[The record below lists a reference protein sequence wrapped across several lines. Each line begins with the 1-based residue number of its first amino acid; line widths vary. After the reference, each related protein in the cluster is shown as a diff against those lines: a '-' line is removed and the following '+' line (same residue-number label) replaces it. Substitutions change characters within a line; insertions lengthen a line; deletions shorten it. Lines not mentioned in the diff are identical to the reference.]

1 MPKPKLT
8 PEERK
13 HLRIAKRAEK
23 KRLAALKKKQQKVDH
38 LEREVKYGNLTVKR
52 HEKKWRAMLLRIALP
67 RMREDLQYAWHNFER
82 VIDAKDFT
90 ISLLM
95 DEIRDAEEQYMMNL
109 KSHVE
114 NIDSLID
121 NFKIRVKEL
130 RENGERD
137 IAELTNYAASE
148 ADGMQAVFKDGEDCL
163 KTMLYGLEM
172 IRKAQEKKGRG
183 ELLSKIDEED
193 TKYTDI
199 VQRMRAALETKLVH
213 LWDKTDNF
221 LEEYYKR
228 TDSRKAIYLELAEED
243 AILQTVLSRQLI
255 TINASHDFIKI
266 LRERYAK
273 VVKQKSK
280 SIADLENEKNF
291 LTDSFNTLKLR
302 LEGDLGVD
310 SDNIKYLTS
319 NSNSAIEF
327 LKDLKQ
333 KGRRILKMMGICR
346 QLETEKEKILGFPE
360 AQIPKLLGKSIID
373 LRSLDMEHDDLHMFW
388 CKVAMVDTHRYSMNE
403 EREFLRRENRLL
415 KLKIHKFCECL
426 DCPALPPIAIKK
438 SFHITDVNSFMKKY
452 SMSKI
457 NL

>member
-13 HLRIAKRAEK
+13 RLRIQKRAEK
-23 KRLAALKKKQQKVDH
+23 KRLAALKKKQQKIDH

-52 HEKKWRAMLLRIALP
+52 HEKKWRAMLQRIALP
-67 RMREDLQYAWHNFER
+67 RMKEDLQYAWHNFER

-95 DEIRDAEEQYMMNL
+95 DEIRESEEQYMMNL

-121 NFKIRVKEL
+121 NFKFRIQEL

-137 IAELTNYAASE
+137 IKELTNYATSE
-148 ADGMQAVFKDGEDCL
+148 AAGLQAVLKDGEDCL

-172 IRKAQEKKGRG
+172 IRKAQEKRGRG

-199 VQRMRAALETKLVH
+199 VQRMRAALETRLVH
-213 LWDKTDNF
+213 LWDKTDAF
-221 LEEYYKR
+221 LDEYYER
-228 TDSRKAIYLELAEED
+228 TASRRGMYLELAEED
-243 AILQTVLSRQLI
+243 AILQTILSRQLI
-255 TINASHDFIKI
+255 NIKASLEFIKI
-266 LRERYAK
+266 LRDRYAK
-273 VVKQKSK
+273 VVSIKSK

-291 LTDSFNTLKLR
+291 LTDSFNTLKIR
-302 LEGDLGVD
+302 LEADLGVD
-310 SDNIKYLTS
+310 SENIRHLTS

-333 KGRRILKMMGICR
+333 KGQRILKIMVICR
-346 QLETEKEKILGFPE
+346 KLETEKEKILGFPE
-360 AQIPKLLGKSIID
+360 AQIPKLMGKSIID
-373 LRSLDMEHDDLHMFW
+373 LRSLDVEHDDLHMFW
-388 CKVAMVDTHRYSMNE
+388 CKVAFIDTHRYSMNE
-403 EREFLRRENRLL
+403 EREFLRRENKML